1 MNYFFDFIYTTYVNT
16 IVIPLSSIVSIKK
29 NIYTGLFEVTVVE
42 PIPQHDTIDKLL
54 FNSFEP
60 IYIGDKGKQG
70 VKS

>member
-1 MNYFFDFIYTTYVNT
+1 MNYFFYFIYTNYINT

-29 NIYTGLFEVTVVE
+29 IYTGLFEVTVAE
-42 PIPQHDTIDKLL
+42 PIPQRDTIDKLL

-60 IYIGDKGKQG
+60 IYIGDIGKQG